1 MLAILSNCG
10 GIKDVGLGLS
20 WDPTTLLGEVDRR
33 AAVLAQMGIGRG
45 SVVAIAH
52 SGTAR
57 FFADLFATWSVG
69 AAAACLDST
78 LTSSELQNVVTFAN
92 SAVLLVDGGKKADDL
107 SVPVVELHRMQ
118 PKAAPSVRP
127 ALNPVD
133 PALLLF
139 TSGTTGTPKGV
150 VLTFGALLERIK
162 ANITAIGTAA
172 LSRALVSLPTYFGHG
187 LIGNSLTP
195 LTAGGTI
202 VLHPL
207 GMPLINNLGS
217 IIDEHSISF
226 MSSVPSLWRLALTS
240 SSKPAGRSLVRV
252 HVGSAPLSAALWSEI
267 AAWSGA
273 EVVNCYGIT
282 ETANWI
288 GGASSKDGIAD
299 GLVGTM
305 WGGNAGVMDESGSIQ
320 DQGTGEIVIKSSCL
334 MSGYYKRP
342 DLTAAAF
349 HQGYFRTGDQGLI
362 DEKSRIWITGR
373 IKDEINRGGFKVQPA
388 EIDALL
394 EGHPAVAE
402 ACVFGVP
409 DPMGGEAVA
418 AAIRLAKGEN
428 VSPLSLQSWC
438 SQRLRRA
445 AVPEH
450 WFFVTEIPRNARG
463 KVSRNNVRRLLTQDT
478 NAYALK
484 SEPEKS
490 KSAAIAIA
498 STFIADPLF
507 PALRFALQES
517 GLTFDVRAA
526 PYNRL
531 FQELLSPT
539 SLLATNT
546 AGIDVIVM
554 RFEDFVR
561 GVDNVEEARAIITQ
575 MASKLQ
581 NAMSDHAQRA
591 KVPTLLAVLPASPRV
606 PKALLPDV
614 AAATEA
620 LSAHARSLNG
630 VTLVPPEDINLFSSE
645 DRYDKVGDEFAHI
658 PFTEAH
664 YAALALAVAR
674 KVQALQEPAH
684 ETLWHGVL
692 GDGRS
697 LLQAL
702 RARGARSRTLPG
714 SPAMPV
720 TETERVLL
728 GLWEAILGI
737 EGLGAEDDYFALGG
751 TSLMAARLFAE
762 ISRRFA
768 VRMPLTAILE
778 SPTVRAL
785 SRRLER
791 AQTSPGASPNNLR
804 PEDTLINLRPG
815 GPRKLFFVHDGDGET
830 LLYLNLAR
838 CMPNDL
844 AVIGIGPRRIAGVP
858 VAHVRIEEMA
868 AFYIEEVRK
877 KQPHGPYLFAGM
889 CVGGVIAYEMASQ
902 LVRAG
907 EAVDLVALLDAPT
920 PHAPKRAGRI
930 AKQRLGRLAQ
940 VLEDSKGELT
950 PTERAKAV
958 ANAIGQKMLNALF
971 WEIRKHSTNL
981 SVRARFILLRELLS
995 RNAAWPS
1002 LVPELTAHQILNS
1015 AEACYVPKP
1024 LSISSIVLARANS
1037 GEGIDTPY
1045 SSIYADETLGW
1056 DAVAKNLT
1064 VIDVDGGHSS
1074 MLQETFVDSLATALM
1089 PYVRQKPAQANARVI
1104 ELVER

>member
-1 MLAILSNCG
+1 MLALLSKCG
-10 GIKDVGLGLS
+10 GIRDVGLGLS
-20 WDPTTLLGEVDRR
+20 WDLASLIDQVRRR

-69 AAAACLDST
+69 AAAACLDPT
-78 LTSSELQNVVTFAN
+78 LTSNELQNVVTFAN
-92 SAVLLVDGGKKADDL
+92 SVLVLVDGGKTVDNS
-107 SVPVVELHRMQ
+107 SVPVVELDSMR
-118 PKAAPSVRP
+118 PKAAPSFTP
-127 ALNPVD
+127 ALNPAD

-162 ANITAIGTAA
+162 ANITAIGAEA
-172 LSRALVSLPTYFGHG
+172 LVRTLVSLPTFFGHG

-226 MSSVPSLWRLALTS
+226 MSSVPSLWRLALTCS
-240 SSKPAGRSLVRV
+240 PRPAGSSLVRV

-288 GGASSKDGIAD
+288 GGASSKDDMAD

-305 WGGNAGVMDESGSIQ
+305 WGGNAGVMDDTGSIQ
-320 DQGTGEIVIKSSCL
+320 DRGAGEIAIKSSCL

-349 HQGYFRTGDQGLI
+349 HQDYFRTGDQGLI
-362 DEKSRIWITGR
+362 DEKGRIWVTGR

-402 ACVFGVP
+402 ACVFGIP
-409 DPMGGEAVA
+409 DPMGGEAIA
-418 AAIRLAKGEN
+418 AAIRLAKDVDASSLN
-428 VSPLSLQSWC
+428 LQSWC

-450 WFFVTEIPRNARG
+450 WFFVSEIPRTARG
-463 KVSRNNVRRLLTQDT
+463 KVSRDNVRRLLTQDT
-478 NAYALK
+478 NAHTLQ
-484 SEPEKS
+484 SEPVRPKNATIAL
-490 KSAAIAIA
+490 AA
-498 STFIADPLF
+498 TFVADPLF
-507 PALRFALQES
+507 PALRFALQKV
-517 GLTFDVRAA
+517 GLSFEVRPA
-526 PYNRL
+526 PYNQL
-531 FQELLSPT
+531 FQELLSST

-546 AGIDVIVM
+546 AGIDVIVL
-554 RFEDFVR
+554 RFEDFAR
-561 GVDNVEEARAIITQ
+561 AFDDIAEARIIIRQTT
-575 MASKLQ
+575 SKLEK
-581 NAMSDHAQRA
+581 ALSDHAQRA
-591 KVPTLLAVLPASPRV
+591 KVPTLLSILPASPRV
-606 PKALLPDV
+606 PNALLPDV
-614 AAATEA
+614 DVANKA
-620 LSAHARSLNG
+620 LSAHAQTLNG
-630 VTLVPPEDINLFSSE
+630 VTLISPEEIDVFSSE

-658 PFTEAH
+658 PLTEAH
-664 YAALALAVAR
+664 YASIALAIAR
-674 KVQALQEPAH
+674 KLRALQEPAD
-684 ETLWHGVL
+684 ETRWHGVL
-692 GDGRS
+692 GDSRS

-702 RARGARSRTLPG
+702 RAQGARARTLPG
-714 SPAMPV
+714 SPAMPATV
-720 TETERVLL
+720 MERTLL
-728 GLWEAILGI
+728 DLWETTLGI
-737 EGLGAEDDYFALGG
+737 EGLGVEDDYFAVGG

-768 VRMPLTAILE
+768 VRMPLTVILQ

-791 AQTSPGASPNNLR
+791 ALTSPAASQNDLG
-804 PEDTLINLRPG
+804 PEDTLIELRPG
-815 GPRKLFFVHDGDGET
+815 GPRKLFFVHDGKGET

-838 CMPNDL
+838 RLPNDL
-844 AVIGIGPRRIAGVP
+844 GVIGIGPRRIPGVP
-858 VAHVRIEEMA
+858 LAHVRIEDMA

-889 CVGGVIAYEMASQ
+889 CGGGVIAYEMASQ

-907 EAVDLVALLDAPT
+907 EAVDLVALLDANT
-920 PHAPKRAGRI
+920 PQAPKRAGRI
-930 AKQRLGRLAQ
+930 AKQRLGRLTQ
-940 VLEDSKGELT
+940 VLKDSKGELT
-950 PTERAKAV
+950 AAERARAV
-958 ANAIGQKMLNALF
+958 TQAISHKLLNTLF
-971 WEIRKHSTNL
+971 WEIRKHSAGPCL
-981 SVRARFILLRELLS
+981 CARGLFFCGNCLS
-995 RNAAWPS
+995 RNTAWPS
-1002 LVPELTAHQILNS
+1002 FIPGSN
-1015 AEACYVPKP
+1015 
-1024 LSISSIVLARANS
+1024 RAS
-1037 GEGIDTPY
+1037 DPQFCPGMLRTK
-1045 SSIYADETLGW
+1045 ATL
-1056 DAVAKNLT
+1056 DLLHRA
-1064 VIDVDGGHSS
+1064 S
-1074 MLQETFVDSLATALM
+1074 
-1089 PYVRQKPAQANARVI
+1089 PR
-1104 ELVER
+1104 

>member
-1 MLAILSNCG
+1 
-10 GIKDVGLGLS
+10 
-20 WDPTTLLGEVDRR
+20 
-33 AAVLAQMGIGRG
+33 MGIGRG

-78 LTSSELQNVVTFAN
+78 LTSGELQNVVNFA
-92 SAVLLVDGGKKADDL
+92 SSTIVLVDRGRSFDNL
-107 SVPVVELHRMQ
+107 SVPVIELDG
-118 PKAAPSVRP
+118 ASPSGGSTATP
-127 ALNPVD
+127 PLNHDD

-150 VLTFGALLERIK
+150 VLTFGALLERVK
-162 ANITAIGTAA
+162 ANITAIGTQA
-172 LSRALVSLPTYFGHG
+172 LTRALVSLPTYFGHG

-202 VLHPL
+202 LLHPL
-207 GMPLINNLGS
+207 GMPLINSLGS

-226 MSSVPSLWRLALTS
+226 MSSVPSLWRLALTCS
-240 SSKPAGRSLVRV
+240 PKPAGSSLVRV

-288 GGASSKDGIAD
+288 GGASSKDEIAD

-305 WGGNAGVMDESGSIQ
+305 WGGSAGVMDESGTIRGE
-320 DQGTGEIVIKSSCL
+320 GTGEIVIKSSCL
-334 MSGYYKRP
+334 MSGYYNRP

-362 DEKSRIWITGR
+362 DEKSRIWVTGR

-402 ACVFGVP
+402 ACVFGIP

-428 VSPLSLQSWC
+428 VSSLSLQSWC

-463 KVSRNNVRRLLTQDT
+463 KVSRDNVRRLLTQDT
-478 NAYALK
+478 NAHAQK

-490 KSAAIAIA
+490 KSATIAIA

-507 PALRFALQES
+507 PALRFALRES
-517 GLTFDVRAA
+517 GLKYEVRTAA
-526 PYNRL
+526 YNQL
-531 FQELLSPT
+531 FQELLSST

-546 AGIDVIVM
+546 IGINVIVM

-561 GVDNVEEARAIITQ
+561 EVNNVEEARGIITQ
-575 MASKLQ
+575 TTVKLQ
-581 NAMSDHAQRA
+581 NALSDHAQRA
-591 KVPTLLAVLPASPRV
+591 KVPTLLAVLPASRL

-614 AAATEA
+614 DAATVA
-620 LSAHARSLNG
+620 LSSHATSLNG
-630 VTLVPPEDINLFSSE
+630 VTLLSPADIDRVSSQ
-645 DRYDKVGDEFAHI
+645 DRYDKVGDEFAHM
-658 PFTEAH
+658 PFTEEH
-664 YAALALAVAR
+664 YSSIALAIAR
-674 KVQALQEPAH
+674 KVDELRGPTD
-684 ETLWHGVL
+684 ETLWHGPL

-702 RARGARSRTLPG
+702 HDRGARSRTLPG
-714 SPAMPV
+714 SPTMPASD
-720 TETERVLL
+720 TERVLL
-728 GLWEAILGI
+728 DLWQTVLGV
-737 EGLGAEDDYFALGG
+737 EGIGVEDDYFALGG

-762 ISRRFA
+762 ISRRFGIK
-768 VRMPLTAILE
+768 MPLSAILE

-785 SRRLER
+785 SRRLGQEK
-791 AQTSPGASPNNLR
+791 TSPGSQ
-804 PEDTLINLRPG
+804 LIDLRPG
-815 GPRKLFFVHDGDGET
+815 GPRKLFFVHDGKGET

-844 AVIGIGPRRIAGVP
+844 DVIGIGPRRAPGVP
-858 VAHVRIEEMA
+858 VAHTRIEDMA
-868 AFYIEEVRK
+868 AFYLEQVRK

-889 CVGGVIAYEMASQ
+889 CAGGVIAYEMAAQ
-902 LVRAG
+902 LVRVG
-907 EAVDLVALLDAPT
+907 ETVDLVALLDANT
-920 PHAPKRAGRI
+920 PQAPKRVGTHHQATPGALDARPKRVERRAYGCGTRNVGGAGGRPKI
-930 AKQRLGRLAQ
+930 AKCARLG
-940 VLEDSKGELT
+940 
-950 PTERAKAV
+950 
-958 ANAIGQKMLNALF
+958 
-971 WEIRKHSTNL
+971 
-981 SVRARFILLRELLS
+981 
-995 RNAAWPS
+995 
-1002 LVPELTAHQILNS
+1002 NS
-1015 AEACYVPKP
+1015 
-1024 LSISSIVLARANS
+1024 
-1037 GEGIDTPY
+1037 
-1045 SSIYADETLGW
+1045 
-1056 DAVAKNLT
+1056 
-1064 VIDVDGGHSS
+1064 
-1074 MLQETFVDSLATALM
+1074 
-1089 PYVRQKPAQANARVI
+1089 
-1104 ELVER
+1104 

>member
-20 WDPTTLLGEVDRR
+20 WDPTTLVGEVDRR

-69 AAAACLDST
+69 AAAACLDSA
-78 LTSSELQNVVTFAN
+78 LTSNELQNVVNFAN

-107 SVPVVELHRMQ
+107 SVPVIELDSMR
-118 PKAAPSVRP
+118 PKAAPSVTP
-127 ALNPVD
+127 ALNPDD

-162 ANITAIGTAA
+162 ANITAIGSEA
-172 LSRALVSLPTYFGHG
+172 LARALVSLPTYFGHG

-240 SSKPAGRSLVRV
+240 SPKPAGSSLVRV

-267 AAWSGA
+267 AAWSGG

-305 WGGNAGVMDESGSIQ
+305 WGGNAGVMDESGAIQ

-334 MSGYYKRP
+334 MSGYYRRP

-438 SQRLRRA
+438 SQRLRRT

-463 KVSRNNVRRLLTQDT
+463 KVSRSNVRRLLSQDT
-478 NAYALK
+478 NAHALK

-490 KSAAIAIA
+490 NSAAIAIA

-526 PYNRL
+526 PYNQL

-561 GVDNVEEARAIITQ
+561 GLDNVEEARGIIMQ
-575 MASKLQ
+575 MISKLQ
-581 NAMSDHAQRA
+581 NALSDHAQRA

-614 AAATEA
+614 DAATIA
-620 LSAHARSLNG
+620 LFSHARSLNG
-630 VTLVPPEDINLFSSE
+630 VSLLSPADVDRVSSQ
-645 DRYDKVGDEFAHI
+645 DRYDNVGDEFAHM
-658 PFTEAH
+658 PFTEEH
-664 YAALALAVAR
+664 YSSIALAIAR
-674 KVQALQEPAH
+674 KVHALRELKD
-684 ETLWHGVL
+684 ETLWHGAL

-702 RARGARSRTLPG
+702 RDRSARARTLPG
-714 SPAMPV
+714 SPAMP
-720 TETERVLL
+720 TTDTERVLL
-728 GLWEAILGI
+728 DLWQTILGI
-737 EGLGAEDDYFALGG
+737 EGIGAEDDYFALGG
-751 TSLMAARLFAE
+751 TSLMAARLFTE
-762 ISRRFA
+762 ISRRFGTK
-768 VRMPLTAILE
+768 MPLTTILE

-785 SRRLER
+785 SLHLER
-791 AQTSPGASPNNLR
+791 DRTSPGSQ
-804 PEDTLINLRPG
+804 LIELRPG
-815 GPRKLFFVHDGDGET
+815 GPRKLFVVHDGKGET

-838 CMPNDL
+838 RLPNDL
-844 AVIGIGPRRIAGVP
+844 AVIGIGPRRVPGVP
-858 VAHVRIEEMA
+858 VAHTRIEDMA
-868 AFYIEEVRK
+868 AFYIEAVRK

-889 CVGGVIAYEMASQ
+889 CVGGAIAYEMASQ

-907 EAVDLVALLDAPT
+907 ETVDLVGLLDANT
-920 PHAPKRAGRI
+920 PQAPKRAGRI
-930 AKQRLGRLAQ
+930 AKQRLGRLTQ
-940 VLEDSKGELT
+940 VLKESKDQLT
-950 PTERAKAV
+950 PAERVKAV
-958 ANAIGQKMLNALF
+958 AQAISQKLLNTLF
-971 WEIRKHSTNL
+971 WEIRKHSASV

-1002 LVPELTAHQILNS
+1002 FVPELTAHQILNS
-1015 AEACYVPKP
+1015 AQAYYVPKP
-1024 LSISSIVLARANS
+1024 LSISSIVLARAHS
-1037 GEGIDTPY
+1037 GEGLDTPY
-1045 SSIYADETLGW
+1045 SNIYADETLGW
-1056 DAVAKNLT
+1056 DAVAKDLT

-1074 MLQETFVDSLATALM
+1074 MLQETFVDSLAKALM
-1089 PYVRQKPAQANARVI
+1089 PYVRQKPGQANAPVI
-1104 ELVER
+1104 EPVER